1 MNHAH
6 ACAIVLVCAV
16 VSIFARAGDDFAAIQ
31 ERIVSYK
38 MENGLTVI
46 LYPRPA
52 APVISCVT
60 YVKAGSVDEHVG
72 ITGIAHQLE
81 HLAFKGTPFIG
92 TKDYAAERKA
102 FAELDIL
109 YAAIQTFE
117 QKLPT
122 EQREPFLSRLAQYT
136 STGGGETLAAQIEK
150 DFTGLAAGW
159 AKAGVKIASD
169 DVQAMI
175 RSVQTFAQKVK
186 EAEAYVEQNQYSNAI
201 DRAGGVGLNAFTNTD
216 CTVYHISLPANK
228 LELWASLES
237 DRFLNT
243 VPRQL
248 EKEKQ
253 VVLEERRMR
262 TESSP
267 FGKLYENMIGAAFLA
282 HPYGTSVIG
291 HRSDILGYTREKIMR
306 FYNDNYTPRNAVVCI
321 TGDIDVAKTREI
333 LDTYFGKIPRGPEHE
348 PLVTVEPPQEGERR
362 FEVEFPAQG
371 ALMMA
376 FHVPE
381 RKHADTPALLVLDEI
396 ATSGRTS
403 RMFSALVKK
412 GVAQNV
418 GSWMGPGDRYPRL
431 FIFSSEPTKGTTLD
445 ALESGILADIEKL
458 KTVPPS
464 ADELKRVTTAY
475 RAGVMRKLKQ
485 NLNLAQELAEYEAVT
500 GDWRN
505 LFREIEEIGRV
516 TPEQVTGAAQKY
528 LTKRNRTVGKLI
540 SSDAAK

>member
-1 MNHAH
+1 MNCMRALSL
-6 ACAIVLVCAV
+6 CLLFTVFSV
-16 VSIFARAGDDFAAIQ
+16 RAGEDFAAIQ
-31 ERIVSYK
+31 DKIVSYK
-38 MENGLTVI
+38 MDNGLTVI

-102 FAELDIL
+102 FAELDAL
-109 YAAIQTFE
+109 YTSIQAFE

-122 EQREPFLSRLAQYT
+122 ELREPFLSRLAQYT
-136 STGGGETLAAQIEK
+136 STGGGETLSAQIDK
-150 DFTGLAAGW
+150 DFTELAARWTKSGL
-159 AKAGVKIASD
+159 KIGTQEL
-169 DVQAMI
+169 QAMI
-175 RSVQTFAQKVK
+175 VSVQTFAQKVK
-186 EAEAYVEQNQYSNAI
+186 DAEAHVEQNQYSNTI
-201 DRAGGVGLNAFTNTD
+201 DRAGGVGLNAFTSTD

-267 FGKLYENMIGAAFLA
+267 FGKLYENMLGSAFLA

-306 FYNDNYTPRNAVVCI
+306 FYNEHYTPPNAVVCI
-321 TGDIDVAKTREI
+321 TGDIDVPKTRE
-333 LDTYFGKIPRGPEHE
+333 LLATYFGRIPRGTERE
-348 PLVTVEPPQEGERR
+348 PLVTVEPAQEGERR
-362 FEVEFPAQG
+362 FEIEFPAQP

-381 RKHADTPALLVLDEI
+381 RKHPDTPALLALDEI

-403 RMFSALVKK
+403 RLFSSLVKT

-418 GSWMGPGDRYPRL
+418 GSWLGPGDRYPRL
-431 FIFSSEPTKGTTLD
+431 MIFSGEPTRGTTLD
-445 ALESGILADIEKL
+445 ALESGILGEIEKL
-458 KTVPPS
+458 KTTPPT
-464 ADELKRVTTAY
+464 DEELKRVTTAY
-475 RAGVMRKLKQ
+475 RASVLRKLKQ

-500 GDWRN
+500 GDWKN

-528 LTKRNRTVGKLI
+528 LTKRNRTVGRLVTVET
-540 SSDAAK
+540 AK

>member
-1 MNHAH
+1 M
-6 ACAIVLVCAV
+6 ILM
-16 VSIFARAGDDFAAIQ
+16 RAFCCILLAAWSLRAADDFAAIQ
-31 ERIVSYK
+31 EKIVSYK

-92 TKDYAAERKA
+92 TKDYAAERRV
-102 FAELDIL
+102 FGELDAL
-109 YAAIQTFE
+109 YASIQTFE

-122 EQREPFLSRLAQYT
+122 ELREPFLSRLAQYT
-136 STGGGETLAAQIEK
+136 STGGGEKLAAQIEK
-150 DFTGLAAGW
+150 EYTDLAAKW
-159 AKAGVKIASD
+159 AKDGVKISAD
-169 DVQAMI
+169 EVKAMI
-175 RSVQTFAQKVK
+175 GTVQYFAQKVK
-186 EAEAYVEQNQYSNAI
+186 DAEAHVEQNQYSNMI
-201 DRAGGVGLNAFTNTD
+201 DRSGGVGLNAFTNTD

-267 FGKLYENMIGAAFLA
+267 FGKLYENMLGAAFSA
-282 HPYGTSVIG
+282 HPYGVSVIG

-306 FYNDNYTPRNAVVCI
+306 FYNEHYTPRNAVVCI

-333 LDTYFGKIPRGPEHE
+333 LNTYFAKIPRGPEHE
-348 PLVTVEPPQEGERR
+348 PLVTVEPAQEGERR
-362 FEVEFPAQG
+362 FEVEFPAQP

-381 RKHADTPALLVLDEI
+381 RKHSDTPALLALNEI
-396 ATSGRTS
+396 ATGGRTS
-403 RMFSALVKK
+403 RMFTSLVKT
-412 GVAQNV
+412 GTAQNV
-418 GSWMGPGDRYPRL
+418 GSWLGPGDRYPRL
-431 FIFSSEPTKGTTLD
+431 LIVTTEPTKDATLD
-445 ALESGILADIEKL
+445 AVENGILAELEKL
-458 KTVPPS
+458 KTVPPT
-464 ADELKRVTTAY
+464 AEELQRVTTAY
-475 RAGVMRKLKQ
+475 RASVLRKLKQ
-485 NLNLAQELAEYEAVT
+485 NLNLAQQLAEYEAVT

-505 LFREIEEIGRV
+505 VFSEIEEIGRV
-516 TPEQVTGAAQKY
+516 TQDQVTAAAKKY
-528 LTKRNRTVGKLI
+528 LTKKNRTVGRLI
-540 SSDAAK
+540 PSEVAK